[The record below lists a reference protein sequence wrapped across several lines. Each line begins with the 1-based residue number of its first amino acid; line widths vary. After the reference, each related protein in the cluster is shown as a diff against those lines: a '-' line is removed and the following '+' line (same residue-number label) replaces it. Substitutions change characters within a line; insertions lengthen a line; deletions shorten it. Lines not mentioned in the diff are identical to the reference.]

1 MKAFPG
7 LCVLLD
13 DDERWG
19 LDPVEQARAALRGGV
34 RWLQL
39 RAKRATDSQV
49 LVWAETIA
57 PLARRAGALFLVND
71 RFDLALAAGA
81 DGVHLGHEDVP
92 PDRIPSAL
100 RERLCVGRST
110 HTLEQAQT
118 ARFEPIDYIAFGPV
132 FGTRSKRSAYAARGT
147 EMLTVVADRVRP
159 LPVVAIGGIGRGN
172 CSEVL
177 RAGADCIAVISAVL
191 GAACPSR
198 AARELSEAIE
208 HQRGGDR
215 G

>member
-1 MKAFPG
+1 MRTFPG

-13 DDERWG
+13 DDERWA
-19 LDPVEQARAALRGGV
+19 LDPVEQARAALRGGA

-39 RAKRATDSQV
+39 RAKRATDSQA

-57 PLARRAGALFLVND
+57 PLARRASALFFVND

-81 DGVHLGHEDVP
+81 DGVHLGQEDVP

-110 HTLEQAQT
+110 HTLQQART
-118 ARFEPIDYIAFGPV
+118 ARFEPIDYVAFGPV
-132 FGTRSKRSAYAARGT
+132 FGTRSKQSGYAARGT
-147 EMLTVVADRVRP
+147 AMLAQVADLVRP
-159 LPVVAIGGIGRGN
+159 LPLVAIGGIGPAN

-177 RAGADCIAVISAVL
+177 RAGADCVAVISAIL
-191 GAACPSR
+191 GATCPAR
-198 AARELSEAIE
+198 AARELIE
-208 HQRGGDR
+208 NLGPKRGGAS